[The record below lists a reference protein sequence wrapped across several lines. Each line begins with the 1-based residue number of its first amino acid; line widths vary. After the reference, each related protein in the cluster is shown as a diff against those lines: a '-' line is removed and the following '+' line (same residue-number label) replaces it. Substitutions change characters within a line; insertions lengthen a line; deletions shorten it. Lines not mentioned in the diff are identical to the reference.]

1 MLVDFLYACRLAYLL
16 WICLS
21 PCGFASR
28 LASII
33 AYLFIFLQWWWY
45 LSSCCKVSKQDE
57 NPWKSCLFPCFSEQR
72 ELLYSSCSEKAP
84 FVVHKITIDYAF
96 DQVFRAKM
104 LSLHENFAP
113 QILVFRHEL
122 PFFPS
127 YFVWNPFCFCRGFL
141 FVVDS
146 FCFCRGFVF
155 AVESFLFLSWICS
168 AVDAF
173 VYIPSSF
180 LFLSFLL
187 SFLQFSPTKSEKR
200 GSFLGKS
207 PSFFWKSPSFFGGYS
222 LTSSV

>member
-1 MLVDFLYACRLAYLL
+1 
-16 WICLS
+16 
-21 PCGFASR
+21 
-28 LASII
+28 
-33 AYLFIFLQWWWY
+33 
-45 LSSCCKVSKQDE
+45 
-57 NPWKSCLFPCFSEQR
+57 
-72 ELLYSSCSEKAP
+72 
-84 FVVHKITIDYAF
+84 
-96 DQVFRAKM
+96 M

-187 SFLQFSPTKSEKR
+187 FSRSFNFLPRNPKNVGVFWEKVHRFSENLHR
-200 GSFLGKS
+200 FLGAT
-207 PSFFWKSPSFFGGYS
+207 
-222 LTSSV
+222 L